1 MPGDVAHPG
10 PMMPPMTDILVD
22 PPPAPPAAP
31 PADGTPPPDPAAD
44 GKVTFSAEQ
53 QAHMEELLARR
64 SARAAADART
74 KYEADLK
81 LIAEREQMDAAARA
95 QAEKADA
102 ERVAA
107 EKVTAA
113 EQRVVRS
120 DARAEL
126 IAAGVPKASA
136 DTALRLVDLDGI
148 SPGDDGYD
156 EAVAAACAKA
166 IAAVPGLIPATASG
180 APSGGEFT
188 PEGGGKVWTKDEVA
202 ALTPTE
208 YATHRAEIMK
218 QMQTTG
224 IK

>member
-10 PMMPPMTDILVD
+10 PMMPPMTDTMADTTTTGAEANTASVD
-22 PPPAPPAAP
+22 TTAA
-31 PADGTPPPDPAAD
+31 G

-53 QAHMEELLARR
+53 QAALDEIIAKRT
-64 SARAAADART
+64 ARAAADART
-74 KYEADLK
+74 QYEADLN

-113 EQRVVRS
+113 EKRAMRS

-126 IAAGVPKASA
+126 IALGVPKASA
-136 DTALRLVDLDGI
+136 DTALRLVDLDSI
-148 SPGDDGYD
+148 ESPDDAD
-156 EAVAAACAKA
+156 AIAAACAA
-166 IAAVPGLIPATASG
+166 AVAAVPGLIPTAPAG
-180 APSGGEFT
+180 GPSGGEFT

-218 QMQTTG
+218 QMQTIG

>member
-31 PADGTPPPDPAAD
+31 PADGTPPPAPAAD

-53 QAHMEELLARR
+53 QAALDEIVAKRT
-64 SARAAADART
+64 ARAAADART
-74 KYEADLK
+74 QYEADLN

-113 EQRVVRS
+113 EKRAMRS

-126 IAAGVPKASA
+126 IALGVPKASA
-136 DTALRLVDLDGI
+136 DTALRLVDLDSI
-148 SPGDDGYD
+148 ESPDDA
-156 EAVAAACAKA
+156 EAIAAACAA
-166 IAAVPGLIPATASG
+166 AVAAVPGLIPTAPAG
-180 APSGGEFT
+180 GPSGGEFT

-218 QMQTTG
+218 QMQTIG